1 MNSKGIESERLAADY
16 LQQQGL
22 ILLSSNYSCRFGEI
36 DLVMREGKTLVFVEV
51 RQRSTNQFGGAA
63 MSITH
68 AKQKKISLTAQSYL
82 QKHGDSACRFDVVLI
97 DGKRHIEWV
106 RNAFEAAA

>member
-1 MNSKGIESERLAADY
+1 MNNKGIESERLAADY
-16 LQQQGL
+16 LQRQGL
-22 ILLSSNYSCRFGEI
+22 VLLNSNYSCRFGEI
-36 DLVMREGKTLVFVEV
+36 DLVMREGNTLVFVEV
-51 RQRSTNQFGGAA
+51 RQRSTDRFGGAA
-63 MSITH
+63 MSITQ

-97 DGKRHIEWV
+97 DGSQQIEWL